1 MASHEFS
8 IPLLCDV
15 IGLARSS
22 FYYKS
27 QRSDDSELRSDIE
40 GVCLRYT
47 RYGYRRV
54 LGRLQRKG
62 YAVGHNRVNRLMG
75 EMYLSV
81 RPRRRKI
88 RTTRS
93 DGSHPKYP
101 NLLKGL
107 AVIRPDQV
115 WCADIT
121 YIPLANSRTV
131 YLAFLIDVFTRM
143 VRGWYLSR
151 GMSEELTQEAL
162 TRALSTGH
170 QPEIHHS
177 DRGSQ
182 YTAHGYC
189 KTVASLGAQISM
201 SAKGKAWENPY
212 AESVIGHIKDE
223 EVWTKEYVDFQD
235 ALSNLGHFLDVEYN
249 HHRIH
254 SALDYLTPAEFEARY
269 EEQE

>member
-1 MASHEFS
+1 MSMASHEFS
-8 IPLLCDV
+8 LPVLCDA

-27 QRSDDSELRSDIE
+27 QRADDRELRSDIE

-62 YAVGHNRVNRLMG
+62 YRVGHNRVNRLMG
-75 EMYLSV
+75 EMDLS
-81 RPRRRKI
+81 RRRRI
-88 RTTRS
+88 RTTSS

-101 NLLKGL
+101 NLLKDL

-121 YIPLANSRTV
+121 YIPLANNGTV

-143 VRGWYLSR
+143 VRGWHLSR
-151 GMSEELTQEAL
+151 GVSEELTQEAL
-162 TRALSTGH
+162 ARALSTGH

-189 KTVASLGAQISM
+189 KAVVSLDAQVSM

-212 AESVIGHIKDE
+212 AESVTGHIKDE
-223 EVWTKEYVDFQD
+223 EVKLTLRNMLISRM
-235 ALSNLGHFLDVEYN
+235 LSQIWVTFWMWNTIITASIL
-249 HHRIH
+249 R
-254 SALDYLTPAEFEARY
+254 
-269 EEQE
+269 

>member
-8 IPLLCDV
+8 VSLLCDV
-15 IGLARSS
+15 IGVARSS
-22 FYYKS
+22 LYYKS
-27 QRSDDSELRSDIE
+27 QASDDSELRGDIQ

-62 YAVGHNRVNRLMG
+62 YTVGHNRVTHLMG
-75 EMYLSV
+75 EMNLLMGDMNLSV
-81 RPRRRKI
+81 RPRRRRI

-121 YIPLANSRTV
+121 YIPLANSSTI
-131 YLAFLIDVFTRM
+131 YLAFLIDVFTRV

-162 TRALSTGH
+162 ARAFSTGH

-189 KTVASLGAQISM
+189 KTVASLDAQITGIM
-201 SAKGKAWENPY
+201 Q
-212 AESVIGHIKDE
+212 V
-223 EVWTKEYVDFQD
+223 
-235 ALSNLGHFLDVEYN
+235 
-249 HHRIH
+249 
-254 SALDYLTPAEFEARY
+254 
-269 EEQE
+269 

>member
-8 IPLLCDV
+8 LPLLCDV

-27 QRSDDSELRSDIE
+27 QASDDSKLRRDIE

-54 LGRLQRKG
+54 LRRLQRKG
-62 YAVGHNRVNRLMG
+62 HRVGHNRVNSLMG
-75 EMYLSV
+75 EMDLSV
-81 RPRRRKI
+81 RPRRRRI
-88 RTTRS
+88 RTTKS

-107 AVIRPDQV
+107 EVVGPDQV

-121 YIPLANSRTV
+121 YIPLANSGTV

-143 VRGWYLSR
+143 VRGWHLSS
-151 GMSEELTQEAL
+151 GMSAELTQEAL
-162 TRALSTGH
+162 ARALSTGR

-182 YTAHGYC
+182 YTTAC
-189 KTVASLGAQISM
+189 DAI
-201 SAKGKAWENPY
+201 AKA
-212 AESVIGHIKDE
+212 
-223 EVWTKEYVDFQD
+223 
-235 ALSNLGHFLDVEYN
+235 
-249 HHRIH
+249 
-254 SALDYLTPAEFEARY
+254 
-269 EEQE
+269 